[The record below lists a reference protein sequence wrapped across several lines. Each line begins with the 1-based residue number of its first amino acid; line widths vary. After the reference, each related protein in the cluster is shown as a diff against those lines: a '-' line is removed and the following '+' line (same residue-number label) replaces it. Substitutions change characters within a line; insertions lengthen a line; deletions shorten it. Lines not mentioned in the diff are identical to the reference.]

1 VTLRFDSPFWASD
14 FRCSEVAPDAE
25 AWLLSEDDVFCSG
38 EVPFM
43 IAVDVVDKPI
53 TELVCVSEEM
63 LGHAYVGFLNRR
75 SGILP

>member
-1 VTLRFDSPFWASD
+1 
-14 FRCSEVAPDAE
+14 
-25 AWLLSEDDVFCSG
+25 
-38 EVPFM
+38 M
-43 IAVDVVDKPI
+43 IAAVEVVNKPI